1 MVVVNLRIYVL
12 SIDRLHW
19 FCQTQENTIP
29 MSRKVMFSLLLLNGL
44 SEKVKRKIWLFNVV
58 QDKK

>member
-1 MVVVNLRIYVL
+1 MSYQSFKEIAYY
-12 SIDRLHW
+12 SLHW

-44 SEKVKRKIWLFNVV
+44 SEKVKRIIWLFNVV